1 MQGHSTNE
9 YSIFGLDSMLGDT
22 TVASFTLFLSLELKK
37 IMLPRTGC
45 FCESS
50 CNLIGI

>member
-22 TVASFTLFLSLELKK
+22 PVASFTLFLSLALKK
-37 IMLPRTGC
+37 NHVTQDWL
-45 FCESS
+45 F
-50 CNLIGI
+50 L

>member
-37 IMLPRTGC
+37 IMLPRIGC
-45 FCESS
+45 FCDSS
-50 CNLIGI
+50 CNLTGI

>member
-22 TVASFTLFLSLELKK
+22 TVASFTLFLSLALKK
-37 IMLPRTGC
+37 K
-45 FCESS
+45 S
-50 CNLIGI
+50 CYPGLAVSVTLHAI